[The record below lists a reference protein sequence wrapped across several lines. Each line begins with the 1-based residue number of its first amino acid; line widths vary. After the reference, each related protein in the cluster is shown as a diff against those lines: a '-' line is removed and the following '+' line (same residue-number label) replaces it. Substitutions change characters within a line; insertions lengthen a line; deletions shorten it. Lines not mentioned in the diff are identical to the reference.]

1 MADGFF
7 HGLEQLLGGRGLPS
21 CCLEDLGRLNF
32 QAALELAKS
41 HAAGDHEDWAD
52 ALNADVS
59 TIHRAMAA
67 NQSDRRYFVTF
78 SKVPALSVAMG
89 TPLLLLWA
97 MARYFHLAGAN
108 GLDLPET
115 VNPARA
121 LSYLANVI
129 KEAGEAVQAV
139 SEGALDGRFDLDEV
153 RRAEKEVL
161 DLLMPVFALLTGLGA
176 VRARL
181 ETELAS

>member
-1 MADGFF
+1 MAKGFF
-7 HGLEQLLGGRGLPS
+7 DGLEQLLGGRCLPS

-41 HAAGDHEDWAD
+41 HAVGDHEDWAD
-52 ALNADVS
+52 ALNMDVS

-67 NQSDRRYFVTF
+67 NPSDRRYFVTF
-78 SKVPALSVAMG
+78 SKVPSLSVAMG

-97 MARYFHLAGAN
+97 LARYFHLAGASD
-108 GLDLPET
+108 LDLPEA

-121 LSYLANVI
+121 MRYLANVI
-129 KEAGEAVQAV
+129 KEAGEAVDAV
-139 SEGALDGRFDLDEV
+139 ADGAADGSFDLDEV
-153 RRAEKEVL
+153 QKAEKEVL

-181 ETELAS
+181 ETELQR